1 MYNINNNNERYF
13 TVLIIVF
20 SGNFNNLFGVG
31 QQFLEARKNKNKNF
45 YMRQRIAGNFQ
56 MMTFR
61 D

>member
-1 MYNINNNNERYF
+1 MYNINNNNEKYF
-13 TVLIIVF
+13 TVLMIVF

-31 QQFLEARKNKNKNF
+31 QQFLEARKNKNF

-56 MMTFR
+56 MMIFR